1 MGVIRRYDESDAR
14 RDALVEAM
22 KRHVRAARPDTDY
35 DADIEYIE
43 HAIVAFTDEQL
54 RGAVE
59 ELEALREAVRA
70 YLNGAPLDEHGRFK
84 NARLEPLYRALTKDS
99 SG

>member
-43 HAIVAFTDEQL
+43 TA
-54 RGAVE
+54 GW
-59 ELEALREAVRA
+59 AL
-70 YLNGAPLDEHGRFK
+70 LLDEIDKLPTPG
-84 NARLEPLYRALTKDS
+84 
-99 SG
+99 GQ

>member
-1 MGVIRRYDESDAR
+1 VGVIRRYDESDAR

-54 RGAVE
+54 QGAVE
-59 ELEALREAVRA
+59 ALRALDADLSLLESGADQPGTVGSEWVRERLRPIIAAV
-70 YLNGAPLDEHGRFK
+70 GGQ
-84 NARLEPLYRALTKDS
+84 
-99 SG
+99 

>member
-54 RGAVE
+54 QGAVE
-59 ELEALREAVRA
+59 ALRALDADLSLLESGADQPGTVGSEWVRERLRPIIAAV
-70 YLNGAPLDEHGRFK
+70 GGQ
-84 NARLEPLYRALTKDS
+84 
-99 SG
+99 

>member
-54 RGAVE
+54 RG
-59 ELEALREAVRA
+59 
-70 YLNGAPLDEHGRFK
+70 P
-84 NARLEPLYRALTKDS
+84 
-99 SG
+99 